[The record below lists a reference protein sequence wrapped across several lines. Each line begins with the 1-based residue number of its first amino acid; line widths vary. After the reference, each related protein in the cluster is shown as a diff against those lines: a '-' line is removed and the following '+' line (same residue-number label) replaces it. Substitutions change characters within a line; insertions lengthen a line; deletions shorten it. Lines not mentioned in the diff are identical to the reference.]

1 MALCTWADGNA
12 HVHLHIGFVHSQVNF
27 FFFFG
32 STCTYTIIFAK
43 NNVLFFCLHIRNFF
57 AKKYVG
63 FLFY

>member
-12 HVHLHIGFVHSQVNF
+12 HVHLHGHFQVNF
-27 FFFFG
+27 YFFG

-57 AKKYVG
+57 AKKCVG
-63 FLFY
+63 FLFYLIGT